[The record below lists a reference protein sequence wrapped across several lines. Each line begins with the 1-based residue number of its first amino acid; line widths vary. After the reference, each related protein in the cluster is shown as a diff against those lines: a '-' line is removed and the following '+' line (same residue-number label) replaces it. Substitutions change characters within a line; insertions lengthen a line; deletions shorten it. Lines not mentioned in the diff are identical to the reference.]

1 MRGRKPPAWQLGR
14 AALSVAKVTGWQRR
28 GWQVYLLIFLRNHQ
42 FLFCTFL
49 AEGIYKKLKWRC
61 YIGSSMSLEPRIEF
75 QLGDKNLR
83 LIRIKVLK
91 SMAIDTLRLECGE
104 T

>member
-1 MRGRKPPAWQLGR
+1 
-14 AALSVAKVTGWQRR
+14 
-28 GWQVYLLIFLRNHQ
+28 
-42 FLFCTFL
+42 
-49 AEGIYKKLKWRC
+49 
-61 YIGSSMSLEPRIEF
+61 MSLEPRIEF